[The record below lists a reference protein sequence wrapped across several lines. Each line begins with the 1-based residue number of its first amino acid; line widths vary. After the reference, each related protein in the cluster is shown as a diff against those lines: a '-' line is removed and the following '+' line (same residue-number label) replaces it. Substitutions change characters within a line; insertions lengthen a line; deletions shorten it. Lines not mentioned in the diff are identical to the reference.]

1 MFYLMTLVLT
11 IVIYRHSMHYFN
23 MPLFMHIDID
33 NLLSAVTFE
42 NVNSY
47 HSNQQLLRPLQIT
60 VNFYTYRLLNTPW

>member
-47 HSNQQLLRPLQIT
+47 HSNQQLLHGLLRPLQIT
-60 VNFYTYRLLNTPW
+60 VNYYTY